1 MFHLREVTGRNS
13 LRLPHDD
20 PGRVRV
26 KRVIHVLTPG
36 DHFSPLTGS
45 AIPTVV
51 HGLATAAARDADPVR
66 HAVVVDGSTMRPRY
80 NSAEAI
86 EYERGPW
93 LSRNDRAL
101 DQLRARLGGSRT
113 ATRRFYAP
121 VADAIR
127 RCDPSIVLAHNAP
140 VLPHLLRDTP
150 HRVVLYAHNDVLRS
164 YSRAEAQR
172 ALDGVAAIVT
182 VGEALA
188 QRTRAALPPYLA
200 ERVRVVGNGVDCEM
214 FSPAQDGQ
222 GVAIAAVQESAARMR
237 SARLRVVF
245 LGRMIEEKGPD
256 VLIRAVGL
264 LRRPDLEVLLI
275 GSQGFARDAPLSPF
289 EHELRRLADQTMTVT
304 GSGIRFEP
312 FVDRLALSDLL
323 RSADVL
329 VVPSRWDEP
338 SGLTAAEGLASGL
351 PVIASRVGGLPDV
364 VGSAGILVAPD
375 DPTALAGALAALADD
390 PEARLARARMAREHA
405 LEHDW
410 SWAWSNLR
418 RVLEEL

>member
-1 MFHLREVTGRNS
+1 M
-13 LRLPHDD
+13 
-20 PGRVRV
+20 RV

-36 DHFSPLTGS
+36 DHFSPRTGS

-51 HGLATAAARDADPVR
+51 HGLATAAARDAPPVR
-66 HAVVVDGSTMRPRY
+66 HAVVVDESTMRPRY
-80 NSAEAI
+80 DSAEAI

-127 RCDPSIVLAHNAP
+127 NREPSIVLAHNAP
-140 VLPHLLRDTP
+140 VLPSLLRDTP

-164 YSRAEAQR
+164 YSRAEVQR
-172 ALDGVAAIVT
+172 ALDGVAAIVA
-182 VGEALA
+182 VGESLA
-188 QRTRAALPPYLA
+188 QRTRAALPPNLA
-200 ERVRVVGNGVDCEM
+200 ERVRVVRNGVDCEM
-214 FSPAQDGQ
+214 FSPSRNGQ
-222 GVAIAAVQESAARMR
+222 VVAAAAVQGSITPMNTR
-237 SARLRVVF
+237 RLRVVF

-256 VLIRAVGL
+256 VLIRAAGM

-275 GSQGFARDAPLSPF
+275 GSQGFARGAPLSQF
-289 EHELRRLADQTMTVT
+289 ERELRRLADQTMSAT
-304 GSGIRFEP
+304 GSAIRFEP
-312 FVDRLALSDLL
+312 FVDRLALPDLL

-338 SGLTAAEGLASGL
+338 SGLTAEEGLATGL

-375 DPTALAGALAALADD
+375 DPTALAAALASLADD
-390 PEARLARARMAREHA
+390 PEERRARARMARGHA

>member
-1 MFHLREVTGRNS
+1 M
-13 LRLPHDD
+13 
-20 PGRVRV
+20 

-36 DHFSPLTGS
+36 DHFSPRTGS

-51 HGLATAAARDADPVR
+51 HGLATAAARDAPPVR
-66 HAVVVDGSTMRPRY
+66 HAVVVDESTMRPRY
-80 NSAEAI
+80 DSAEAI

-127 RCDPSIVLAHNAP
+127 NREPSIVLAHNAP
-140 VLPHLLRDTP
+140 VLPSLLRDTP
-150 HRVVLYAHNDVLRS
+150 HRVVLYAHNDVMRS
-164 YSRAEAQR
+164 YSRAEVQR
-172 ALDGVAAIVT
+172 ALDGVAAIVA
-182 VGEALA
+182 VGESLA
-188 QRTRAALPPYLA
+188 QRTRAALPPNLA
-200 ERVRVVGNGVDCEM
+200 ERVRVVRNGVDCEM
-214 FSPAQDGQ
+214 FSPSRNGQ
-222 GVAIAAVQESAARMR
+222 VVAAAAVQGSITPMNTR
-237 SARLRVVF
+237 RLRVVF

-256 VLIRAVGL
+256 VLIRAAGM

-275 GSQGFARDAPLSPF
+275 GSQGFARDAPLSQF
-289 EHELRRLADQTMTVT
+289 ERELRRLADQTMSAT
-304 GSGIRFEP
+304 GSAIRFEP
-312 FVDRLALSDLL
+312 FVDRLALPDLL

-338 SGLTAAEGLASGL
+338 SGLTAAEGLATGL

-364 VGSAGILVAPD
+364 VGSAGLLVAPD
-375 DPTALAGALAALADD
+375 DPTALAAALASLADD
-390 PEARLARARMAREHA
+390 PEERRARGRMARGHA

-410 SWAWSNLR
+410 SWAWSSLR